1 MIKFVWR
8 FIGLYAALVTAAV
21 AQNLVQDPGF
31 EKAGTG
37 TAGSWNLQ
45 NTTATGGVVVRIDTA
60 LAHSGSRSLLLD
72 QTHPLVLPDGATTAS
87 NLVRFIQAN
96 KTGGSVSADQ
106 TVPAEGGKTY
116 NLSFWY
122 KAAGLLRENRDDP
135 KRGYASFQVWVYWLG
150 DGGKRVA
157 GSDGTLWVM
166 NEQVDAPDWVQA
178 VNNRAHTGPRAYLAP
193 AGTRAA
199 QIRFQLVTCAPDVA
213 PKVWI
218 DDVVF
223 EDRDT
228 AGQEGGMERTEIPLA
243 NAGFEEA
250 DGAGPRGWK
259 PVGSAKTAWVTDPVH
274 GGARAVSV
282 SDAPMAGFSGWALDL
297 PAEKNGAYAFSG
309 WTKAESLAPYGPVGG
324 AALCVQFLD
333 KDGQALGTP
342 MLSEAVPAGTGWKQ
356 VRTPAARPPD
366 RAATVRLIAGL
377 QFCKGTAWFDD
388 VGLTVERRAA
398 STAALIR
405 RPNPQPSPGVTFAT
419 NLLANGDVEQGA
431 DNKPAHWTYVGKSAK
446 DWTPAQIAA
455 FYREGRPSFDIGRG
469 QGEWSRDV
477 AYAGKGALLNVS
489 IDPPLS
495 RNMQWYGRSPVTGYW
510 LSDPMPCDAGMA
522 YLAGAWIRPG
532 AAIREPWF
540 GPLEI
545 QFFGEG
551 GKTLLPRNATVR
563 SGIGDAPAGVWTYW
577 ATLPFV
583 APVGAKTMRLR
594 FGQELCAADGG
605 WGRTYADNLAVWA
618 LPEGVSADKTQDHN
632 GRTERFLTWFRQAHA
647 KVKPPYLSAPTE
659 APEHQNCLGR
669 VENGVPGNLYRDPA
683 AEIPIKVAVSSQI
696 GESRKVTLHIERFDW
711 LGKACGAFDVPAFEV
726 SGYSDGVTTVNL
738 PPTRSC
744 GAFYLECKIR
754 EGDAVVGEFAGRYAV
769 LPPLERARTVENIWG
784 VTTLVPFFGDGRPQE
799 AEMGEMLKT
808 AGFGIAWLNL
818 SGTTDASFEKALRE
832 VEWWQSL
839 GIRPVL
845 RINHFDIQRPIDHTL
860 YQELG
865 KRIAA
870 AFKGKVAA
878 YGDWGVEQANHRTP
892 QTPCFRPILGG
903 TMLSDT
909 EYDEILAGLHDG
921 IKSVDRETPVLIG
934 NIASDAEGETIR
946 RLYGK
951 PAEGRFDGA
960 IFNAYMSILTIAQ
973 TGLREFDKHGDT
985 KKTVWQEETADQRSP
1000 SVGPA
1005 RRFGEAEGPKNMV
1018 RTWLTMKAVCGPR
1031 LKAMT
1036 MWGFAGA
1043 ADDCDIMM
1051 VTPSLQ
1057 PRPHFVAHAVMA
1069 DALAD
1074 ATFATNLSQGNVTI
1088 FEWKR
1093 TDGPMFTI
1101 WANSG
1106 ERSVTFDAPT
1116 GKLTVM
1122 DLMGNRM
1129 ETAATDGV
1137 VSLKV
1142 TSSPVYVFG
1151 GGALT
1156 LSRRLETRL
1165 EQGST
1170 KLGAPQVRLMLKNN
1184 GRTAIE
1190 GSAAFS
1196 GAIQGEA
1203 KQAFKVAPGETA
1215 TLAMP
1220 VKSGLPADKR
1230 TSFTAECTTSK
1241 GAVYLAT
1248 AGLNFAQAVRTPHQP
1263 AFDGTWSGWEAALVM
1278 AFGTEESQI
1287 FKGYGADVKYKGHE
1301 DISGKFRLLWDDRF
1315 LYLGVEATDDSFFP
1329 QPERGMSGFMGDSIE
1344 FAFQPDNRLE
1354 RQAPY
1359 WEYELYLPG
1368 GQPPY
1373 AASRRR
1379 PAPAELITHWQATVK
1394 PTGQK
1399 GNCVYQAAIPW
1410 KDVGVTAPAAGKTIS
1425 FALVLNDADVGERLS
1440 GGRKRVKWFDG
1451 IDMAKNPEG
1460 FGDVVLVAP

>member
-1 MIKFVWR
+1 MVHRAKIAC
-8 FIGLYAALVTAAV
+8 LLVVSLAGV
-21 AQNLVQDPGF
+21 VSAQNLVRNPGF
-31 EKAGTG
+31 EQAETGQTGDWKALNL
-37 TAGSWNLQ
+37 TASGGAVARVD
-45 NTTATGGVVVRIDTA
+45 ATQ
-60 LAHSGSRSLLLD
+60 AHSGAHSLLLD
-72 QTHPLVLPDGATTAS
+72 QTHPLILPDGAAGAS
-87 NLVRFIQAN
+87 NLVRFLQAN
-96 KTGGSVSADQ
+96 KAAGFVCADQ
-106 TVPAEGGKTY
+106 VVPAEGGKTY
-116 NLSFWY
+116 NFSFWY
-122 KAAGLLRENRDDP
+122 KAEGLLRENRDDP
-135 KRGYASFQVWVYWLG
+135 KRGYAALHVYVYWLG
-150 DGGKRVA
+150 EGGKRVA
-157 GSDGTLWVM
+157 GPDGTLWVM
-166 NEQVDAPDWVQA
+166 NQQLNAPDWVQA
-178 VNNRAHTGPRAYLAP
+178 VNNRAHTSPRAYLTP
-193 AGTRAA
+193 AGTKAA
-199 QIRFQLVTCAPDVA
+199 QIRFQLVTCAPDTA
-213 PKVWI
+213 PKAWV

-228 AGQEGGMERTEIPLA
+228 AGQEAGMERTEIPLV
-243 NAGFEEA
+243 NAGFEDA

-274 GGARAVSV
+274 GGTHAVSV
-282 SDAPMAGFSGWALDL
+282 ADAPMAGFSGWALDL

-309 WTKAESLAPYGPVGG
+309 WAKAESLAPYGPVGG

-333 KDGQALGTP
+333 KDGQVLGAPT
-342 MLSEAVPAGTGWKQ
+342 LSEAVPAGTGWKQ
-356 VRTPAARPPD
+356 VRTPAAQPPD
-366 RAATVRLIAGL
+366 GAAKLRLTAGL

-405 RPNPQPSPGVTFAT
+405 RPHPQPSPGVTFAT

-446 DWTPAQIAA
+446 DWTPAQIAT
-455 FYREGRPSFDIGRG
+455 FYREGRPVFDVGRG
-469 QGEWSRDV
+469 QGEWSRGMT
-477 AYAGKGALLNVS
+477 YAGKGALLNVS

-495 RNMQWYGRSPVTGYW
+495 KNMQWYGRSPVTGYW
-510 LSDPMPCDAGMA
+510 LSDPMPCEPGKA
-522 YLAGAWIRPG
+522 YLAGAWVRPG
-532 AAIREPWF
+532 AAIASPWF

-545 QFFGEG
+545 QFFGES

-577 ATLPFV
+577 ATLPYV
-583 APVGAKTMRLR
+583 APAGAKTMRLR
-594 FGQELCAADGG
+594 FGQELSAADGG

-618 LPEGVSADKTQDHN
+618 LPEGVSAEKTQDN
-632 GRTERFLTWFRQAHA
+632 SCRTAQFWAWFRQAHA
-647 KVKPPYLSAPTE
+647 TVKPPYLPSPVET
-659 APEHQNCLGR
+659 PEYQNCLGR

-726 SGYSDGVTTVNL
+726 SGYSDGTTTVNL
-738 PPTRSC
+738 PSTRSC
-744 GAFYLECKIR
+744 GAFYLEGKIR
-754 EGDAVVGEFAGRYAV
+754 EGNAVVDEFAGRYAV
-769 LPPLERARTVENIWG
+769 LPPLERPRTVENIWG

-799 AEMGEMLKT
+799 AELGEMLKT
-808 AGFGIAWLNL
+808 AGFGLSWLNL

-832 VEWWQSL
+832 VAWWRNL

-845 RINHFDIQRPIDHTL
+845 RINHLDIQRPIDHTL

-870 AFKGKVAA
+870 AFKGTVAA

-909 EYDEILAGLHDG
+909 EYDEILAGLYDG
-921 IKSVDRETPVLIG
+921 IKSVDKETPVLIG

-951 PAEGRFDGA
+951 PVEGHFDGA
-960 IFNAYMSILTIAQ
+960 ILNAYMSILTIAQ
-973 TGLREFDKHGDT
+973 TSLREFEKHGDT
-985 KKTVWQEETADQRSP
+985 QKTVWQEETADQRSP
-1000 SVGPA
+1000 CIGPA

-1051 VTPSLQ
+1051 VTQALQ

-1074 ATFATNLSQGNVTI
+1074 ATLTTNRSLGNVTI

-1093 TDGPMFTI
+1093 TDGPLFTL
-1101 WANSG
+1101 WASGG
-1106 ERSVTFDAPT
+1106 ERGVTFETPA
-1116 GKLTVM
+1116 GQLTVM
-1122 DLMGNRM
+1122 DLMGNR
-1129 ETAATDGV
+1129 TLVKATDGV
-1137 VSLKV
+1137 VSLKI
-1142 TSSPVYVFG
+1142 TPSPVYVFG

-1156 LSRRLETRL
+1156 LSRRLDARL

-1170 KLGAPQVRLMLKNN
+1170 RLGAPQVRLVLHNH
-1184 GRTAIE
+1184 GTTPIE
-1190 GSAAFS
+1190 GRAVFS
-1196 GAIQGEA
+1196 GPMEGEIA
-1203 KQAFKVAPGETA
+1203 RTFHLASGETA
-1215 TLAMP
+1215 SVNAP
-1220 VKSGLPADKR
+1220 VKAGLPTDQR
-1230 TSFTAECTTSK
+1230 TSFAAECTTAH
-1241 GAVYLAT
+1241 GAVYVAT
-1248 AGLNFAQAVRTPHQP
+1248 AGLNFAPAVRTPKPP
-1263 AFDGTWSGWEAALVM
+1263 ALDGTWTGWGVAPAI
-1278 AFGTEESQI
+1278 AFGRVESQI
-1287 FKGYGADVKYKGHE
+1287 FRGYNPDSKYTGPNDV
-1301 DISGKFRLLWDDRF
+1301 SGTFRLLWDNRC
-1315 LYLGVEATDDSFFP
+1315 LYLGVAATDDSFFP

-1359 WEYELYLPG
+1359 GEFELYLPG
-1368 GQPPY
+1368 GNPPY

-1379 PAPAELITHWQATVK
+1379 PAPAEMITNWKATVK
-1394 PTGQK
+1394 PTGEK

-1460 FGDVVLVAP
+1460 FGDVTLVEP